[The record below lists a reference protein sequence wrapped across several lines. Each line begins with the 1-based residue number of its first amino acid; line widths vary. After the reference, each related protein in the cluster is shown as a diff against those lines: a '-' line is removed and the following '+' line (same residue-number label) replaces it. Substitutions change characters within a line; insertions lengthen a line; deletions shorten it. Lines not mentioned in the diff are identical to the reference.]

1 MTQPSSE
8 RPVPGPPAP
17 AGAAP
22 GHPDGD
28 AAAAGPPIA
37 EAPAPETGQE
47 TGQDPFAGLD
57 QRPVEEHVAVFEAE
71 HDRLQRRLG
80 GIDQV

>member
-1 MTQPSSE
+1 MTQPSSA

-17 AGAAP
+17 AGATPA
-22 GHPDGD
+22 HQDRR
-28 AAAAGPPIA
+28 AAADAPPA
-37 EAPAPETGQE
+37 TEASAPE

-57 QRPVEEHVAVFEAE
+57 QRPVDEHVAVFEAE

>member
-17 AGAAP
+17 AGATP
-22 GHPDGD
+22 GHPDGG

-37 EAPAPETGQE
+37 EVPVPE

>member
-1 MTQPSSE
+1 MTQSIPAS
-8 RPVPGPPAP
+8 PVPGLPHP
-17 AGAAP
+17 AGTAGSEGNP
-22 GHPDGD
+22 GV
-28 AAAAGPPIA
+28 AAAGPPA
-37 EAPAPETGQE
+37 VETSTAPAVE

-57 QRPVEEHVAVFEAE
+57 QRPVDEHVAVFEAE

>member
-1 MTQPSSE
+1 MTQPSSA

-17 AGAAP
+17 AGATPA
-22 GHPDGD
+22 DQD
-28 AAAAGPPIA
+28 RTAAADCAPVT
-37 EAPAPETGQE
+37 EAPLPEN
-47 TGQDPFAGLD
+47 GQDPFAGLD
-57 QRPVEEHVAVFEAE
+57 QRSVDEHVAVFEAE